1 ENSSLWLYPLRSIV
15 AQEKESSP
23 IFPDVYLAYNLKIP
37 ISFFLF
43 YVSCVFGM
51 TRRHV
56 ILISE
61 ERSSPPMT
69 TKMSKHAERRK
80 VGEVA
85 GGAAAECAA
94 VCCCCPCAVVNL
106 VVLAVYKVPAAVCKK
121 AWKRSKRRRFM
132 MKRHGLLA
140 SSAAKGR
147 ESTVHAR
154 LKEEDLTA
162 EIVVIEKNEANCEL
176 NDVIML
182 EDEMFLEKPLAEGY
196 GVIGK
201 ILNSVK
207 AGPLGVPN
215 NRHLRKEQL
224 GSPYVAACD
233 STANQML
240 SLSFVAIKPNGF
252 WFAFSTSSSSH
263 LNFFVSVDFRR
274 LCHLGDRRLSR
285 RLSRLEARR
294 LSRRLGRHLS
304 RLDSRSLSCR
314 LYSRISRVESRRLS
328 RHLSRRLSRLDSRR
342 LSRRLSRVDSRRLSR
357 IWSEISSRSPYR

>member
-1 ENSSLWLYPLRSIV
+1 
-15 AQEKESSP
+15 
-23 IFPDVYLAYNLKIP
+23 
-37 ISFFLF
+37 
-43 YVSCVFGM
+43 M

-121 AWKRSKRRRFM
+121 AWKRSKRRRLM

-140 SSAAKGR
+140 PTGAKGSL
-147 ESTVHAR
+147 STVHAR

-182 EDEMFLEKPLAEGY
+182 EDEMLEHFY
-196 GVIGK
+196 G
-201 ILNSVK
+201 
-207 AGPLGVPN
+207 A
-215 NRHLRKEQL
+215 
-224 GSPYVAACD
+224 
-233 STANQML
+233 
-240 SLSFVAIKPNGF
+240 GF
-252 WFAFSTSSSSH
+252 W
-263 LNFFVSVDFRR
+263 
-274 LCHLGDRRLSR
+274 
-285 RLSRLEARR
+285 
-294 LSRRLGRHLS
+294 
-304 RLDSRSLSCR
+304 
-314 LYSRISRVESRRLS
+314 
-328 RHLSRRLSRLDSRR
+328 
-342 LSRRLSRVDSRRLSR
+342 
-357 IWSEISSRSPYR
+357 RSPSQRDTESSGKF

>member
-1 ENSSLWLYPLRSIV
+1 
-15 AQEKESSP
+15 
-23 IFPDVYLAYNLKIP
+23 
-37 ISFFLF
+37 
-43 YVSCVFGM
+43 M

-56 ILISE
+56 ILISD

-140 SSAAKGR
+140 SAGAKGS

-162 EIVVIEKNEANCEL
+162 EIVVIEENEANCQP

-182 EDEMFLEKPLAEGY
+182 EDEMLEHFY
-196 GVIGK
+196 G
-201 ILNSVK
+201 
-207 AGPLGVPN
+207 A
-215 NRHLRKEQL
+215 
-224 GSPYVAACD
+224 
-233 STANQML
+233 
-240 SLSFVAIKPNGF
+240 GF
-252 WFAFSTSSSSH
+252 W
-263 LNFFVSVDFRR
+263 
-274 LCHLGDRRLSR
+274 
-285 RLSRLEARR
+285 
-294 LSRRLGRHLS
+294 
-304 RLDSRSLSCR
+304 
-314 LYSRISRVESRRLS
+314 
-328 RHLSRRLSRLDSRR
+328 
-342 LSRRLSRVDSRRLSR
+342 
-357 IWSEISSRSPYR
+357 RSPSQRDTSMGQF

>member
-1 ENSSLWLYPLRSIV
+1 
-15 AQEKESSP
+15 
-23 IFPDVYLAYNLKIP
+23 
-37 ISFFLF
+37 
-43 YVSCVFGM
+43 
-51 TRRHV
+51 
-56 ILISE
+56 
-61 ERSSPPMT
+61 MT

-182 EDEMFLEKPLAEGY
+182 EDEMLEHFY
-196 GVIGK
+196 G
-201 ILNSVK
+201 
-207 AGPLGVPN
+207 A
-215 NRHLRKEQL
+215 
-224 GSPYVAACD
+224 
-233 STANQML
+233 
-240 SLSFVAIKPNGF
+240 GF
-252 WFAFSTSSSSH
+252 W
-263 LNFFVSVDFRR
+263 
-274 LCHLGDRRLSR
+274 
-285 RLSRLEARR
+285 
-294 LSRRLGRHLS
+294 
-304 RLDSRSLSCR
+304 
-314 LYSRISRVESRRLS
+314 
-328 RHLSRRLSRLDSRR
+328 
-342 LSRRLSRVDSRRLSR
+342 
-357 IWSEISSRSPYR
+357 RSPSQRDTESSGKF